1 MTCKRYWTKGRAFHN
16 VPIGGGCR
24 KNKKVKSSR
33 LSCDSKDSGSSFSE
47 LGGLKFLHSL
57 SLSMNFH
64 LGGLPFPRL
73 HHHHPPTTYNH
84 FFSFGDTSNASSC
97 FNLDPSPG
105 TTLSHSFVV
114 VNNNPFLTMV
124 QSKDL
129 HWKLHQQRLAML
141 FGGDNIQKC
150 GTFAPKSSQL
160 VWYKGQRYVYAH
172 DSKQDPPKLVSGQ
185 YSTLLCFALMVVE
198 KPDVVDLDHVT
209 GDLKLCDVSFG
220 YIDDMPLVLNA
231 LNLHIRIGEIVVIM
245 GPSGGGKTTLVKLL
259 LRLYDPIYA
268 SMICTIVYKH
278 LRLLFTFK
286 TGLKQ
291 FKVN

>member
-1 MTCKRYWTKGRAFHN
+1 
-16 VPIGGGCR
+16 
-24 KNKKVKSSR
+24 
-33 LSCDSKDSGSSFSE
+33 
-47 LGGLKFLHSL
+47 
-57 SLSMNFH
+57 MNFH

-124 QSKDL
+124 QSK
-129 HWKLHQQRLAML
+129 
-141 FGGDNIQKC
+141 
-150 GTFAPKSSQL
+150 
-160 VWYKGQRYVYAH
+160 
-172 DSKQDPPKLVSGQ
+172 
-185 YSTLLCFALMVVE
+185 VVE

-209 GDLKLCDVSFG
+209 GDLKFCDVSFG
-220 YIDDMPLVLNA
+220 YIDDVPLVLNA

-259 LRLYDPIYA
+259 LWLYDPIYVHDFNLSRIFGA
-268 SMICTIVYKH
+268 QLIPLIISQVDAIC
-278 LRLLFTFK
+278 
-286 TGLKQ
+286 
-291 FKVN
+291 N

>member
-1 MTCKRYWTKGRAFHN
+1 MTCKRYWTKGRALHN

-124 QSKDL
+124 QSKVEHL
-129 HWKLHQQRLAML
+129 PPNHFNW
-141 FGGDNIQKC
+141 FGIRARDMFMHTI
-150 GTFAPKSSQL
+150 L
-160 VWYKGQRYVYAH
+160 
-172 DSKQDPPKLVSGQ
+172 SKIHP
-185 YSTLLCFALMVVE
+185 
-198 KPDVVDLDHVT
+198 
-209 GDLKLCDVSFG
+209 
-220 YIDDMPLVLNA
+220 N
-231 LNLHIRIGEIVVIM
+231 
-245 GPSGGGKTTLVKLL
+245 
-259 LRLYDPIYA
+259 
-268 SMICTIVYKH
+268 
-278 LRLLFTFK
+278 
-286 TGLKQ
+286 
-291 FKVN
+291 